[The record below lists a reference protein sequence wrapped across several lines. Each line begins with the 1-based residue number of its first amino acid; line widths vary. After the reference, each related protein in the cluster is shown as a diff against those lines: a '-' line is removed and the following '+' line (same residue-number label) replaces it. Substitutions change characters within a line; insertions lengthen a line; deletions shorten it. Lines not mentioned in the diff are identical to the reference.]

1 LQSPR
6 VPNRGNVLNAFTA
19 KKNGGVLHT
28 IGHSLTTALGPKDEF
43 VVFKPTGSN
52 RCISAIN
59 IGSANGLNALV
70 QSALVSTPNP
80 HA

>member
-19 KKNGGVLHT
+19 KKNGGVLHK

-52 RCISAIN
+52 RCKAFIPGPFHPVMAS
-59 IGSANGLNALV
+59 
-70 QSALVSTPNP
+70 
-80 HA
+80 